1 MTSNE
6 SICTIY
12 TVVTQRTQGRFG
24 GKMNIQISNASNDPI
39 YLQIKNQIKS
49 AIISGKLKPEE
60 QLPSIRYLAKELR
73 ISVITTKRAY
83 DELEIEGFVNSVQG
97 KGSFVS
103 MQNKELIR
111 EEQLRKVEA
120 SLLDAIKQAELA
132 GLSIDDL
139 KEILETLGGFEGVE
153 RCN

>member
-1 MTSNE
+1 VY
-6 SICTIY
+6 IY
-12 TVVTQRTQGRFG
+12 YINSSYTDNTFASEE
-24 GKMNIQISNASNDPI
+24 GKVNIQITNASNDPI

-49 AIISGKLKPEE
+49 AIISGKMKAGE

-73 ISVITTKRAY
+73 VSVITTKRAY
-83 DELEIEGFVNSVQG
+83 DELEIEGFINSVQG

-103 MQNKELIR
+103 VQNSELIR

-120 SLLDAIKQAELA
+120 FLLDAIKQAELA

-139 KEILETLGGFEGVE
+139 KDILETLGGVE
-153 RCN
+153 DA

>member
-1 MTSNE
+1 
-6 SICTIY
+6 
-12 TVVTQRTQGRFG
+12 
-24 GKMNIQISNASNDPI
+24 MNIQITNASNDPI

-49 AIISGKLKPEE
+49 AIISGKLKAGE

-73 ISVITTKRAY
+73 VSVITTKRAY
-83 DELEIEGFVNSVQG
+83 DELEIEGFINSVQG

-103 MQNKELIR
+103 VQNSELIR

-120 SLLDAIKQAELA
+120 FLLDAIKQAELA

-139 KEILETLGGFEGVE
+139 KDILETLGGVE
-153 RCN
+153 DA

>member
-1 MTSNE
+1 MVDLVE
-6 SICTIY
+6 
-12 TVVTQRTQGRFG
+12 
-24 GKMNIQISNASNDPI
+24 KMDIQISNASNDPI

-153 RCN
+153 

>member
-1 MTSNE
+1 MRVYVQYIQQLHKE
-6 SICTIY
+6 HK
-12 TVVTQRTQGRFG
+12 VDLVE
-24 GKMNIQISNASNDPI
+24 KMNIQISNASNDPI

-103 MQNKELIR
+103 MQNNELIR

-153 RCN
+153 

>member
-1 MTSNE
+1 
-6 SICTIY
+6 
-12 TVVTQRTQGRFG
+12 
-24 GKMNIQISNASNDPI
+24 MNIQISNASNDPI

-103 MQNKELIR
+103 MQNNELIR

-153 RCN
+153 

>member
-153 RCN
+153 